1 MKTTWIIGVNM
12 DGSVFDGKS
21 SFKVVG
27 LSFSSKLSWGS
38 DIVSFAL
45 GVLKKVR
52 DLIYSMIYCIEFLS
66 TKLALYLYI
75 STIRSYVEYYFHIW
89 FELLTESWICWIS
102 YRNRYLGLFVSHLL
116 FLFSSWFIVE
126 ILQVSVF
133 LYRFYLEDVLLNWF
147 FVFAS

>member
-66 TKLALYLYI
+66 TKLALYLYT
-75 STIRSYVEYYFHIW
+75 STIR
-89 FELLTESWICWIS
+89 
-102 YRNRYLGLFVSHLL
+102 
-116 FLFSSWFIVE
+116 
-126 ILQVSVF
+126 
-133 LYRFYLEDVLLNWF
+133 
-147 FVFAS
+147 